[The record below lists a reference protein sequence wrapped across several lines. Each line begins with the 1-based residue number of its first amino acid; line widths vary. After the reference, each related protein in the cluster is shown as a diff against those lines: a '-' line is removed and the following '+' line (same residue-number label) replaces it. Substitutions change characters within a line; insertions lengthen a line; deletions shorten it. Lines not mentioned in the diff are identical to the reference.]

1 MIAIEQKVSISWCKN
16 CKTPLIAEG
25 SNAMCPL
32 CHNATR
38 HMCSDLRP
46 VFPEERLL
54 IEILLDKPYAFA
66 GCSVWASSRG
76 RYYIDG
82 RSIIIPRELYN
93 YKNTKSVRSEFD
105 RLIPQ
110 NDCRHFNNDIDRF
123 IRANKKRLVY
133 IKHEAMAFVRAAA
146 GDHPSE
152 RMVVSFSGG
161 KDSTVCA
168 DLVYKS
174 LGNPALVYIF
184 GDTTL
189 EYYTTYEY
197 CKRFRQTVP
206 FAIFKTARNNDKD
219 FFEVCRDIGA
229 PSVKSRWCCTMFKTG
244 PISQILSRMYGNKQ
258 VITFS
263 GIRANESPTRSKYE
277 RLTRQSE
284 TNKIQQQIVAAPI
297 FYWHEAD
304 VWLYLFSEGLDF
316 NDAYRLGYNRVG
328 CWLCP
333 NCTLRGTFLNQVYF
347 PEQTDAWRSQLIDF
361 AKSLGKPDFED
372 YVDGLYWTRRH
383 GGDGIKAAA
392 DVKVQNIACTTDE
405 NARLYN
411 LNKPIDGSFYSLFAP
426 FGLVSPE
433 LGRKL
438 IGEVLIVD
446 SNTKTPLISIQ
457 PMRSDEYDH
466 TVKIKTLNVKSHFVT
481 QRKIVYQI
489 RKFNACRECG
499 KCSSLCLSGAI
510 TLKNGCIIN
519 TAKCTRCQKCITA
532 KYIEGGCMMIRAL
545 KTKVVDN
552 VL

>member
-1 MIAIEQKVSISWCKN
+1 
-16 CKTPLIAEG
+16 
-25 SNAMCPL
+25 MCPL

-54 IEILLDKPYAFA
+54 VEILLDKPYAFA

-82 RSIIIPRELYN
+82 RSLIVPRELYH
-93 YKNTKSVRSEFD
+93 YKNTKACRAKLDTLS
-105 RLIPQ
+105 PQ
-110 NDCRHFNNDIDRF
+110 NDNNHFDGDVERF
-123 IRANKKRLVY
+123 VRANKRRLAY
-133 IKHEAMAFVRAAA
+133 IKHEAMGFIREAAE
-146 GDHPSE
+146 GFPSE
-152 RMVVSFSGG
+152 RIVVSFSGG

-168 DLVYKS
+168 DLVCKS
-174 LGNPALVYIF
+174 LGNPQFPYIF

-189 EYYTTYEY
+189 EYSTTYEY
-197 CKRFRQTVP
+197 VDRFRQTVP
-206 FAIFKTARNNDKD
+206 LAVVKTARNNDKD

-277 RLTRQSE
+277 RLTTQSE

-297 FYWHEAD
+297 FHWYEAD

-383 GGDGIKAAA
+383 GGDGIKASA
-392 DVKVQNIACTTDE
+392 DVKVQNVACATDE
-405 NARLYN
+405 FARLYT
-411 LNKPIDGSFYSLFAP
+411 LNKQIDDSFYNLFSP
-426 FGLVSPE
+426 FGIVSPE

-438 IGEVLIVD
+438 IGEVLVID
-446 SNTKTPLISIQ
+446 PKTKTPLISIQ
-457 PMRSDEYDH
+457 PMRSDGSGH
-466 TVKIKTLNVKSHFVT
+466 TVKIKTLNVKSHNAT
-481 QRKIVYQI
+481 HRKIIYQI
-489 RKFNACRECG
+489 RKYNACRGCG
-499 KCSSLCLSGAI
+499 KCASLCVSGSI
-510 TLKNGCIIN
+510 TLKNGCFID
-519 TAKCTRCQKCITA
+519 TAKCTRCQKCVTA

-545 KTKVVDN
+545 KTKGVN
-552 VL
+552 AAC